1 MEGALLSPVVDG
13 RITDIRFSI
22 ATDDEIC
29 TASISGCPINHP
41 SQLTNPFLGLPLETG
56 KCESCGTAEPGQCEG
71 HFGYIELPIPIY
83 HPCHVSELKMILRLV
98 CLNCL
103 RLKRGKNV
111 GSDRSSAPCLFCPD
125 IPRININEFK
135 TTDGVVL
142 LELEVTRRSTSHNCW
157 NFLDR
162 FGYRYGNDRT
172 RILLP
177 CEVQE
182 ILKRFPEETKKKL
195 SGKGYLSQDG
205 YILQKLPV
213 PPNCLSI
220 PEISDGVSIMSS
232 DLSVSMLRKVL
243 KQVEIIKS
251 SRSGRPNFESH
262 KVEVNDLQLTVAQY
276 LRARGTAKDSRDIK
290 MRAGAS
296 KLADDSATKAW
307 HEKMRTFFISK
318 GSGHS
323 SRSVITGDAYK
334 SVNEIGL
341 PIEVAQKITFEEKV
355 TECNKGYLQELV
367 DKKLCLTYK
376 DGASMYSL
384 REGTKGHTFLRVGQ
398 VVHRRIMD
406 GDVVFIN
413 RPPST
418 HKHSLQAL
426 SVYVHEDHTVK
437 INPLICGPLD
447 ADFDGDCVH
456 LFYPQSL
463 AARAEVLGLFS
474 VEQQL
479 LSSHSGSLN
488 LQLKNDALLS
498 LKTMFK
504 RFFLD
509 KPTAQQLAMFISSNL
524 PPSALLKADSVGSQ
538 WTILQILQATLP
550 HHFDC
555 SGERFLISQSEILK
569 VDFNRDLV
577 QSMFNELISSV
588 YFEMGSKE
596 ALNVFNSLQ
605 PLLMENLFLE
615 GYSICLKDFSI
626 PKLILEDI
634 LGRIQEVSH
643 LLHNLRST
651 YNELVELQV
660 GSHLKNLKAPIVS
673 FILKSSGLGNLIDSK
688 SDSSVNKVVEQIG
701 FLGLQLADR
710 GKFYSRNLVE
720 DMTSLF
726 LHKYAVN
733 GVEYPSEAFGLIKSS
748 FFHGLNPYEDLVH
761 SISSREVQVRSSR
774 GLTEPGTLFKHL
786 MNILRDVIICYD
798 GTVRN
803 VCSNSIIQFEY
814 GVEAGMNFHRFYP
827 AGEPVGALAATAISN
842 PAYKAVLDSSSS
854 SNVSWELM
862 KEVLLCKANL
872 KNDDTDRQV
881 ILYLNDCGCVKEHC
895 KETAAYLVQ
904 KQLKKV
910 SLRDISVNFLI
921 EYQNQQTS
929 PENPGTSLVGHI
941 HIDKE
946 RLKELDRS
954 MHEIFLKCQETA
966 ALFNKRKKSKPGISD
981 FLKNIC
987 LSVSEC
993 CCSQQSYDSER
1004 SYVPCLQFSW
1014 RLDATGASLET
1025 VSQIM
1030 ANTIC
1035 PILLDTI
1042 IKGDRRVRA
1051 ANIIWI
1057 SPETTTW
1064 VKSFCGTQ
1072 HGEIA
1077 LELVLEK
1084 KFVKKHGDAWKLAL
1098 DACLPVIHLIDM
1110 TRSIPYPIRQVQE
1123 ILGISCAFDQAVQ
1136 RLSMSIRMV
1145 NKGVLKEH
1153 LVLAASSITCTGS
1166 LIGFSKGGYKSLF
1179 RSLNVQI
1186 PFTEATMF
1194 TPRKCFERAAEKCH
1208 TDTLSGIV
1216 ASCSWGKHVSVGSGT
1231 SFEILW
1237 NKKEMGLDH
1246 NGVEDIYNFLLLV
1259 SSTRESNTSCL
1270 GGDFDDLEFENR
1282 VAELRLSPEQNLD
1295 SSKPTFDD
1303 GELLCDFEQPQ
1314 STGKGFFNESN
1325 WGKATSVFKS
1335 GGSSDWNQHVDAE
1348 NGWGASA
1355 DKLPSSEPVDAWGK
1369 ETRESDTNGWGATAD
1384 KLPSSEPAD
1393 AWGKETR
1400 ESNTN
1405 GWGATADKLQTQLCL
1420 SERPSEK
1427 RPEAGWDTMESQDL
1441 PISEPDDAWKK
1452 QTNEPD
1458 ANGWGA
1464 TGDKLQAALSLSER
1478 PSEEG
1483 REACW
1488 NTIESQK
1495 LPLNEPI
1502 DAWGRQAKES
1512 VTNDWDENV
1521 DSQWNVCPESHST
1534 KASGESLK
1542 STCWNAMES
1551 QRRTP
1556 QTGILDGREHR
1567 AKAQLDKNEKNQDE
1581 QERELPTDTWGTIAE
1596 EAKNDSSWS
1605 QPEQVNQPTDSLDW
1619 NSSSDTK
1626 WTTKKQS
1633 QDEEDGK
1640 LPTDSLGWNSSSD
1653 TNWTTKKQSQDE
1665 EDRKVPWGSNMIR
1678 EQGKGPSGPRKWA
1691 SSNSGDWKLKKN
1703 YPAQSPGRLDNRNA
1717 RQKLD
1722 QFTLEEQKILSVVE
1736 PIMASI
1742 KRIMH
1747 QSRYNDGDPLSSDD
1761 QSYIL
1766 DNVLNYHPEKGVK
1779 IGPGVDYLMINKH
1792 NSFQGTRCFYIV
1804 STDGCREDFSYR
1816 KCLENFVKEKYPE
1829 MAGSFIGKYWPQDR
1843 RSDNRTASGNFTA
1856 TRQKLDQFTLE
1867 EQKIISDIEPIIM
1880 SLRKIMN
1887 RSSYNDDDRLSP
1899 EDQSFVLDNVLKY
1912 HPERALKIGLGVDY
1926 VTVSKHNSF
1935 QDSRCLY
1942 IVSIDG
1948 HREDFSYHKCLENFV
1963 KEKYPDLAESF
1974 IGKYWPPRNRGGH
1987 VQEQRAVSQV

>member
-1 MEGALLSPVVDG
+1 MEEALLPPLVDG
-13 RITDIRFSI
+13 RITDIQFSI
-22 ATDDEIC
+22 ATEDEIC
-29 TASISGCPINHP
+29 TSSISGCPINHP

-56 KCESCGTAEPGQCEG
+56 KCESCGTAEPGQCAG

-83 HPCHVSELKMILRLV
+83 HPCHVSEVKMILRLV

-111 GSDRSSAPCLFCPD
+111 GSDRSSSPCLFCPD
-125 IPRININEFK
+125 IPQISINESK

-142 LELEVTRRSTSHNCW
+142 LELEVARRSTSHNCW
-157 NFLDR
+157 NFLDK
-162 FGYRYGNDRT
+162 FGYRYGNGRT

-195 SGKGYLSQDG
+195 SGKGYLPQDG

-220 PEISDGVSIMSS
+220 PEISDGVSVMSS

-243 KQVEIIKS
+243 KQVDIIKN

-262 KVEVNDLQLTVAQY
+262 KVEVNDLQSTVAQY

-290 MRAGAS
+290 MRAGTS

-341 PIEVAQKITFEEKV
+341 PLEVAQKITFEEKV
-355 TECNKGYLQELV
+355 TECNKVYLQELV
-367 DKKLCLTYK
+367 DKKMCITYK

-384 REGTKGHTFLRVGQ
+384 REGSKGHTLLRVGQ

-426 SVYVHEDHTVK
+426 SIYVHEDHTVK

-456 LFYPQSL
+456 IFYPQSL
-463 AARAEVLGLFS
+463 AARAEVLELFS

-524 PPSALLKADSVGSQ
+524 PQAAILKANNVGPQ
-538 WTILQILQATLP
+538 WTVLEILQSILP

-555 SGERFLISQSEILK
+555 FGERYLISQSEILK

-626 PKLILEDI
+626 PKLVLEDI
-634 LGRIQEVSH
+634 PRNIQDISH

-660 GSHLKNLKAPIVS
+660 GSHLKSVKAPIVN

-710 GKFYSRNLVE
+710 GKFYSKNLVE
-720 DMTSLF
+720 DMASLF
-726 LHKYAVN
+726 LQKYAVN
-733 GVEYPSEAFGLIKSS
+733 GVEYPSEAFGLIKSC
-748 FFHGLNPYEDLVH
+748 FFHGLNPFEDLVH

-774 GLTEPGTLFKHL
+774 GLTEPGTLFKNL

-862 KEVLLCKANL
+862 KEVLLCRANL
-872 KNDDTDRQV
+872 KNDLTDRQV

-895 KETAAYLVQ
+895 KENAAYLVQ

-921 EYQNQQTS
+921 EYQNESPGTS
-929 PENPGTSLVGHI
+929 TSLVGHI

-946 RLKELDRS
+946 CLKELDRS
-954 MHEIFLKCQETA
+954 MHEVLLKCQEA
-966 ALFNKRKKSKPGISD
+966 IGLFNKRKKSKPGISD

-993 CCSQQSYDSER
+993 GCSQQSYDSELCN
-1004 SYVPCLQFSW
+1004 VPCLQFLW
-1014 RLDATGASLET
+1014 RLDTSGVSLET

-1030 ANTIC
+1030 SNMIC
-1035 PILLDTI
+1035 PIMLDTI
-1042 IKGDRRVRA
+1042 IKGDRRVHA

-1057 SPETTTW
+1057 SPGTTSW
-1064 VKSFCGTQ
+1064 VKNHCGTQ

-1084 KFVKKHGDAWKLAL
+1084 KFVKKHGDAWKFAL
-1098 DACLPVIHLIDM
+1098 DSCLPVIHLIDT
-1110 TRSIPYPIRQVQE
+1110 TRSIPYAIRQVQE

-1153 LVLAASSITCTGS
+1153 LILAASSITCTGS
-1166 LIGFSKGGYKSLF
+1166 LIGFNKGGYKALF

-1194 TPRKCFERAAEKCH
+1194 TARKCFEKAAEKCH

-1216 ASCSWGKHVSVGSGT
+1216 ASCSWGKHVAVGSGT
-1231 SFEILW
+1231 RFEILW
-1237 NKKEMGLDH
+1237 NKKEMGLDL

-1259 SSTRESNTSCL
+1259 SSSGRESNTACL
-1270 GGDFDDLEFENR
+1270 GGDFDDLEIENR
-1282 VAELRLSPEQNLD
+1282 VAELRLSPDQNFD
-1295 SSKPTFDD
+1295 NSKPTFDD
-1303 GELLCDFEQPQ
+1303 AELMDFEEPQ
-1314 STGKGFFNESN
+1314 STEKGIFDESN
-1325 WGKATSVFKS
+1325 WGKAASVCKS
-1335 GGSSDWNQHVDAE
+1335 GGSSEWKVDQHGDAE
-1348 NGWGASA
+1348 NADPWSNPTDSANWGSKTPAGEGPGNGWNTTESE
-1355 DKLPSSEPVDAWGK
+1355 KLPSSEPIDVWGK
-1369 ETRESDTNGWGATAD
+1369 QVKESGTNGWGATAD
-1384 KLPSSEPAD
+1384 KF
-1393 AWGKETR
+1393 
-1400 ESNTN
+1400 
-1405 GWGATADKLQTQLCL
+1405 QTQLRL

-1427 RPEAGWDTMESQDL
+1427 RPEAGWNTMESQEL
-1441 PISEPDDAWKK
+1441 PTNEPDDAWGI
-1452 QTNEPD
+1452 QTNKSD
-1458 ANGWGA
+1458 GSAWGA
-1464 TGDKLQAALSLSER
+1464 TGDKLQAELSLSER
-1478 PSEEG
+1478 PCEEG
-1483 REACW
+1483 RKADW
-1488 NTIESQK
+1488 NIIESQK
-1495 LPLNEPI
+1495 LPFKEPI
-1502 DAWGRQAKES
+1502 DAWGRQAKEP
-1512 VTNDWDENV
+1512 VTNGWDESL
-1521 DSQWNVCPESHST
+1521 DTQCSQWNVCPESHST
-1534 KASGESLK
+1534 KASGESPK
-1542 STCWNAMES
+1542 SAGWNAME
-1551 QRRTP
+1551 TEKHTT
-1556 QTGILDGREHR
+1556 QTGHLDGPEQR
-1567 AKAQLDKNEKNQDE
+1567 AKAQWDKNGKNQDE
-1581 QERELPTDTWGTIAE
+1581 QERELPTDAWGTIAE
-1596 EAKNDSSWS
+1596 DAKNGSSWS
-1605 QPEQVNQPTDSLDW
+1605 QREQVNQPTDSLGWD
-1619 NSSSDTK
+1619 SSSDTK
-1626 WTTKKQS
+1626 WTTKEQ
-1633 QDEEDGK
+1633 
-1640 LPTDSLGWNSSSD
+1640 T
-1653 TNWTTKKQSQDE
+1653 QDE
-1665 EDRKVPWGSNMIR
+1665 EDRKLPWGLNMMQ

-1703 YPAQSPGRLDNRNA
+1703 HPAQSPGRS
-1717 RQKLD
+1717 KLD
-1722 QFTLEEQKILSVVE
+1722 QFTSEEQKIYSEVE
-1736 PIMASI
+1736 PIIASI

-1747 QSRYNDGDPLSSDD
+1747 QSRYSDGDPLSSED

-1766 DNVLNYHPEKGVK
+1766 DNVLNYHPDKGAK
-1779 IGPGVDYLMINKH
+1779 IGPGLDYLTINKH
-1792 NSFQGTRCFYIV
+1792 KSFQGTRCFYVV
-1804 STDGCREDFSYR
+1804 STDGRKEDFSYR
-1816 KCLENFVKEKYPE
+1816 KCLDNFIKEKYPE
-1829 MAGSFIGKYWPQDR
+1829 MAVSFIGKYWPQDR
-1843 RSDNRTASGNFTA
+1843 RLDNRTSWGNFTA
-1856 TRQKLDQFTLE
+1856 TRQKLDQFTSE
-1867 EQKIISDIEPIIM
+1867 EQKILSDVEPIIL
-1880 SLRKIMN
+1880 SLKKIMN
-1887 RSSYNDDDRLSP
+1887 PSSYNDGDRLSP
-1899 EDQSFVLDNVLKY
+1899 DDQSYVLDNVLNH
-1912 HPERALKIGLGVDY
+1912 HPEKAVKIGPGVDY
-1926 VTVSKHNSF
+1926 VTVDKHSNF

-1942 IVSIDG
+1942 AVSTDG
-1948 HREDFSYHKCLENFV
+1948 HREDFSYHKCVENFV
-1963 KEKYPDLAESF
+1963 KEKYPDLAATF

-1987 VQEQRAVSQV
+1987 VQEQGPVSQF